1 MPEFLQIKHFVIV
14 PDDFG
19 WGNISLWYL
28 MIWIRRK
35 HEKITD
41 ALLFEKANVG
51 IVSDSSFLSVSG
63 GLQDMYTYIS
73 RGHVFANAQ
82 TGNIVLLSQ
91 HIFAG
96 NWADVMRYLMPVL
109 SFMFGVAAATEIRQH
124 FQNIGRIHWRQIVIL
139 IEMSMLFLVGFLPGK
154 MDLVANAFVSFSCAM
169 QVQTFRK
176 VDSYAFASTMC
187 IGNIRSGMEA
197 LCAYR
202 QSHNRQILYK
212 AFHYFGIII
221 LFAFGAGIGSILIP
235 VFNLQTIW
243 FSSFLLMVGFFLM
256 FIQEK

>member
-1 MPEFLQIKHFVIV
+1 M
-14 PDDFG
+14 
-19 WGNISLWYL
+19 
-28 MIWIRRK
+28 
-35 HEKITD
+35 
-41 ALLFEKANVG
+41 
-51 IVSDSSFLSVSG
+51 
-63 GLQDMYTYIS
+63 
-73 RGHVFANAQ
+73 
-82 TGNIVLLSQ
+82 LLSQ

-139 IEMSMLFLVGFLPGK
+139 IEMSMLFLVGFLPEK
-154 MDLVANAFVSFSCAM
+154 LDLVANAFVSFFLCHA
-169 QVQTFRK
+169 VQTFRK

-187 IGNIRSGMEA
+187 IGNIRSGREHSVPIV
-197 LCAYR
+197 
-202 QSHNRQILYK
+202 SHIICQILYK

-243 FSSFLLMVGFFLM
+243 FSSFLLMGWDFS
-256 FIQEK
+256 

>member
-1 MPEFLQIKHFVIV
+1 
-14 PDDFG
+14 
-19 WGNISLWYL
+19 
-28 MIWIRRK
+28 
-35 HEKITD
+35 
-41 ALLFEKANVG
+41 
-51 IVSDSSFLSVSG
+51 
-63 GLQDMYTYIS
+63 MYTYIS

-96 NWADVMRYLMPVL
+96 NWAEVMRYLMPVL

-124 FQNIGRIHWRQIVIL
+124 FQNISRIHWRQIVVL
-139 IEMSMLFLVGFLPGK
+139 IEMSMLFLVGFLPEK
-154 MDLVANAFVSFSCAM
+154 LDLVANAFVSFSCAM

-235 VFNLQTIW
+235 VFKLQTIW
-243 FSSFLLMVGFFLM
+243 FSSFLLMVGFLLM

>member
-1 MPEFLQIKHFVIV
+1 MGRGIDSYIKEQFGIAEVDIRTYSPLTLAYIGDGIYDLVIRSMIV
-14 PDDFG
+14 AQ
-19 WGNISLWYL
+19 GN
-28 MIWIRRK
+28 
-35 HEKITD
+35 T
-41 ALLFEKANVG
+41 KA
-51 IVSDSSFLSVSG
+51 
-63 GLQDMYTYIS
+63 
-73 RGHVFANAQ
+73 
-82 TGNIVLLSQ
+82 SQ
-91 HIFAG
+91 LHNHTSHLVKAHSQS
-96 NWADVMRYLMPVL
+96 AMMEYLMPVL

-139 IEMSMLFLVGFLPGK
+139 IEMSMLFLVGFLPEK
-154 MDLVANAFVSFSCAM
+154 LDLVANAFVSFSCAM

>member
-1 MPEFLQIKHFVIV
+1 MKKLRMHYCSKKQMSESFL
-14 PDDFG
+14 
-19 WGNISLWYL
+19 
-28 MIWIRRK
+28 
-35 HEKITD
+35 T
-41 ALLFEKANVG
+41 AA
-51 IVSDSSFLSVSG
+51 FLSVSG

-96 NWADVMRYLMPVL
+96 NGADVMRYLMPVL

-154 MDLVANAFVSFSCAM
+154 MD
-169 QVQTFRK
+169 
-176 VDSYAFASTMC
+176 
-187 IGNIRSGMEA
+187 GNIRSGMEA

>member
-1 MPEFLQIKHFVIV
+1 MSE
-14 PDDFG
+14 
-19 WGNISLWYL
+19 
-28 MIWIRRK
+28 
-35 HEKITD
+35 
-41 ALLFEKANVG
+41 
-51 IVSDSSFLSVSG
+51 SFLTAAFLSISG
-63 GLQDMYTYIS
+63 GLQDAYTYIY
-73 RGHVFANAQ
+73 RGEVFANAQ

-91 HIFAG
+91 SLVERKWSTVIHYLIPLGFFAMG
-96 NWADVMRYLMPVL
+96 IV
-109 SFMFGVAAATEIRQH
+109 VAEGIRQKYKNV
-124 FQNIGRIHWRQIVIL
+124 QRIHWRQLVL
-139 IEMSMLFLVGFLPGK
+139 LMEMLLLLVVGFLPTACN
-154 MDLVANAFVSFSCAM
+154 LLANAMVSFACAM

>member
-1 MPEFLQIKHFVIV
+1 MYGEQKTKQRKKELIMDHHKRVQTSETFINSAFL
-14 PDDFG
+14 
-19 WGNISLWYL
+19 
-28 MIWIRRK
+28 
-35 HEKITD
+35 
-41 ALLFEKANVG
+41 A
-51 IVSDSSFLSVSG
+51 VSG
-63 GLQDMYTYIS
+63 GFQDAYTYFT
-73 RGHVFANAQ
+73 RDGVFSNAQ
-82 TGNIVLLSQ
+82 TGNVVLMSERFMNGEVKAGLHYLIPLTAFFLGVLLAERIQ
-91 HIFAG
+91 DKF
-96 NWADVMRYLMPVL
+96 RYAKRL
-109 SFMFGVAAATEIRQH
+109 
-124 FQNIGRIHWRQIVIL
+124 HWRQGIL
-139 IEMSMLFLVGFLPGK
+139 LVEIILLFLVGFVPGN
-154 MDLVANAFVSFSCAM
+154 MNVLATTMVSFSCAL

>member
-1 MPEFLQIKHFVIV
+1 MHYCSKKQMSESFL
-14 PDDFG
+14 
-19 WGNISLWYL
+19 
-28 MIWIRRK
+28 
-35 HEKITD
+35 T
-41 ALLFEKANVG
+41 AA
-51 IVSDSSFLSVSG
+51 FLSVSG

-169 QVQTFRK
+169 
-176 VDSYAFASTMC
+176 
-187 IGNIRSGMEA
+187 
-197 LCAYR
+197 
-202 QSHNRQILYK
+202 
-212 AFHYFGIII
+212 
-221 LFAFGAGIGSILIP
+221 
-235 VFNLQTIW
+235 
-243 FSSFLLMVGFFLM
+243 
-256 FIQEK
+256 

>member
-1 MPEFLQIKHFVIV
+1 MEEKRLQMSESFFLTAILAIV
-14 PDDFG
+14 GGFLDAY
-19 WGNISLWYL
+19 SYL
-28 MIWIRRK
+28 M
-35 HEKITD
+35 
-41 ALLFEKANVG
+41 
-51 IVSDSSFLSVSG
+51 
-63 GLQDMYTYIS
+63 

>member
-1 MPEFLQIKHFVIV
+1 MKKLQMHYCSKKQMSESFL
-14 PDDFG
+14 
-19 WGNISLWYL
+19 
-28 MIWIRRK
+28 
-35 HEKITD
+35 T
-41 ALLFEKANVG
+41 AA
-51 IVSDSSFLSVSG
+51 FLSVSG

-91 HIFAG
+91 HIFAE

-176 VDSYAFASTMC
+176 VGGFSYASTMC
-187 IGNIRSGMEA
+187 IGNLRSGTDA
-197 LCAYR
+197 LSVYAREHKPEQLR
-202 QSHNRQILYK
+202 QALY
-212 AFHYFGIII
+212 YFGIIFM
-221 LFAFGAGIGSILIP
+221 FAIGAGIGGNLSAWYGIRVIWVSCILLA
-235 VFNLQTIW
+235 V
-243 FSSFLLMVGFFLM
+243 SYSLME
-256 FIQEK
+256 IDKWK

>member
-1 MPEFLQIKHFVIV
+1 
-14 PDDFG
+14 
-19 WGNISLWYL
+19 
-28 MIWIRRK
+28 
-35 HEKITD
+35 
-41 ALLFEKANVG
+41 
-51 IVSDSSFLSVSG
+51 
-63 GLQDMYTYIS
+63 
-73 RGHVFANAQ
+73 
-82 TGNIVLLSQ
+82 
-91 HIFAG
+91 
-96 NWADVMRYLMPVL
+96 
-109 SFMFGVAAATEIRQH
+109 
-124 FQNIGRIHWRQIVIL
+124 
-139 IEMSMLFLVGFLPGK
+139 MSMLFLVGFLPGK

-235 VFNLQTIW
+235 VFTLQTIW